1 MNPNIRKQILI
12 GGLAGILIM
21 ALAYIFLGGK
31 RDELKSLE
39 VANEALER
47 DVATGKSLKAN
58 AENLKKEIAEQQKYI
73 DALIKI
79 MPTDSD
85 RGEIPYRMK
94 KIADTAG
101 IDQVSFVVE
110 NPIKKDY
117 YTEHPFTF
125 TFRAGFH
132 SFGQFASQVSGYEKI
147 INLKDIT
154 FKREAKAGGL
164 YPASVVC
171 KVSAFVYN
179 PEPPPPPPGSAP
191 AAAPGAPKGTGEGE

>member
-1 MNPNIRKQILI
+1 MNSNLRKQILI

-21 ALAYIFLGGK
+21 ALTYIFLGGK
-31 RDELKSLE
+31 RDELL
-39 VANEALER
+39 ALEAANVVLQKEV
-47 DVATGKSLKAN
+47 DTGYNLKAN
-58 AENLKKEIAEQQKYI
+58 AAKLEKEIAEQQKYL

-110 NPIKKDY
+110 APIKKDY

-132 SFGQFASQVSGYEKI
+132 SFGQFTSLVSGYDKI
-147 INLKDIT
+147 INIKDMD
-154 FKREAKAGGL
+154 FKRVAKGTGL
-164 YPASVVC
+164 YPATVAC

-179 PEPPPPPPGSAP
+179 PEPPPPPPGAP
-191 AAAPGAPKGTGEGE
+191 APPPAPVKSEGE

>member
-1 MNPNIRKQILI
+1 MNCLPWKRPTSYFKRKL
-12 GGLAGILIM
+12 
-21 ALAYIFLGGK
+21 
-31 RDELKSLE
+31 
-39 VANEALER
+39 
-47 DVATGKSLKAN
+47 
-58 AENLKKEIAEQQKYI
+58 IAEQQKYL

-110 NPIKKDY
+110 APIKKDY

-132 SFGQFASQVSGYEKI
+132 SFGQFTSLVSGYDKI
-147 INLKDIT
+147 INIKDMD
-154 FKREAKAGGL
+154 FKRVAKGTGL
-164 YPASVVC
+164 YPATVAC

-179 PEPPPPPPGSAP
+179 PEPPPPPPGAP
-191 AAAPGAPKGTGEGE
+191 APPPAPVKSEGE

>member
-1 MNPNIRKQILI
+1 MNSNLRKQILI
-12 GGLAGILIM
+12 GGFVGILIM
-21 ALAYIFLGGK
+21 ALTYIFLGGK
-31 RDELKSLE
+31 RDELKALE
-39 VANEALER
+39 VTNIELQK
-47 DVATGKSLKAN
+47 DVDKGYSLKAN
-58 AENLKKEIAEQQKYI
+58 AAKLEKEIAEQQKYL

-110 NPIKKDY
+110 SPIKKDY

-132 SFGQFASQVSGYEKI
+132 SFGQFTSLVSGYDKI
-147 INLKDIT
+147 INIKDMQ
-154 FKREAKAGGL
+154 FKREVKTGGI
-164 YPASVVC
+164 YPAAVTC
-171 KVSAFVYN
+171 KISAFVYN
-179 PEPPPPPPGSAP
+179 PEPPPLPPGAP
-191 AAAPGAPKGTGEGE
+191 AASPAATTGKSEGE

>member
-1 MNPNIRKQILI
+1 MNSNLRKQILI

-21 ALAYIFLGGK
+21 ALTYIFLGGK
-31 RDELKSLE
+31 RDELK
-39 VANEALER
+39 ALEIANVELQK
-47 DVATGKSLKAN
+47 DVDKGYSLKAN
-58 AENLKKEIAEQQKYI
+58 AAKLQQEIAEQQKYL

-94 KIADTAG
+94 KLADTAG

-110 NPIKKDY
+110 GPIKNDY

-132 SFGQFASQVSGYEKI
+132 SFGQFTSLVSGYDKI
-147 INLKDIT
+147 INVKDMQ
-154 FKREAKAGGL
+154 FKREPKVGGI
-164 YPASVVC
+164 YSASVSC
-171 KVSAFVYN
+171 RISAFVYN
-179 PEPPPPPPGSAP
+179 PEPPPPPPEASAPPP
-191 AAAPGAPKGTGEGE
+191 AAATGKSEGE

>member
-1 MNPNIRKQILI
+1 MNSNLRKQILI

-21 ALAYIFLGGK
+21 ALTYIFLGGK
-31 RDELKSLE
+31 RDELL
-39 VANEALER
+39 ALEAANVVLQKEV
-47 DVATGKSLKAN
+47 DTGYNLKAN
-58 AENLKKEIAEQQKYI
+58 AAKLEKEIAEQQKYL

-110 NPIKKDY
+110 APIKKDY

-132 SFGQFASQVSGYEKI
+132 SFGQFASLVSGYDKI
-147 INLKDIT
+147 INLKDLD
-154 FKREAKAGGL
+154 FKRVAKGTGL
-164 YPASVVC
+164 YPATVAC

-179 PEPPPPPPGSAP
+179 PAPPPPPPGAP
-191 AAAPGAPKGTGEGE
+191 APPPAPVKSEGE

>member
-1 MNPNIRKQILI
+1 MNSNLRKQILI

-21 ALAYIFLGGK
+21 ALTYILLGGK
-31 RDELKSLE
+31 RDELK
-39 VANEALER
+39 ALEIANIELQK
-47 DVATGKSLKAN
+47 DVDKGYSLKAN
-58 AENLKKEIAEQQKYI
+58 AKKLEMEIEEQQKYL

-110 NPIKKDY
+110 TPIKKDY

-125 TFRAGFH
+125 TFRTCYH
-132 SFGQFASQVSGYEKI
+132 SFGQFTSLVSGYDKI
-147 INLKDIT
+147 INIKDMQ
-154 FKREAKAGGL
+154 FKREAKTGGI
-164 YPASVVC
+164 YPASVIC

-179 PEPPPPPPGSAP
+179 PEPPPPPPGATP
-191 AAAPGAPKGTGEGE
+191 PPPVAAAGKSEGE

>member
-1 MNPNIRKQILI
+1 MNSNLRKQILI

-21 ALAYIFLGGK
+21 ALTYILLGGK
-31 RDELKSLE
+31 RDELK
-39 VANEALER
+39 ALEIANIELQK
-47 DVATGKSLKAN
+47 DVDKGYSLKAN
-58 AENLKKEIAEQQKYI
+58 AKKLEMEIEEQQKYL

-110 NPIKKDY
+110 TPIKKDY

-125 TFRAGFH
+125 TFRTGYH
-132 SFGQFASQVSGYEKI
+132 SFGQFTSLVSGYDKI
-147 INLKDIT
+147 INIKDMQ
-154 FKREAKAGGL
+154 FKREAKTGGI
-164 YPASVVC
+164 YPASVIC

-179 PEPPPPPPGSAP
+179 PEPPPPPPGATP
-191 AAAPGAPKGTGEGE
+191 PPPVAAAGKSEGE